1 LSLHLDAMRFSFMCR
16 PPRPPSRGRRVAI
29 VGAGIAGLTVA
40 GYLACRGVDVVV
52 FERLE
57 EAGGLLL
64 HVIPELRVSHRR
76 VLAGIEELE
85 NAMGVEIRR
94 RVRVCGG
101 EAPELEESGF
111 ERETID
117 LRDLVQ
123 EFDAVVI
130 ATGTWRT
137 RRLGIPGEE
146 AEGVYTALGFLFRM
160 KRYRLEESTEP
171 PPIQLAG
178 RRVAVIGGDIMAL
191 DVAMEAIY
199 EGARE
204 VLLLYEGTAREC
216 PVGLYAI
223 RSLETRGVR
232 MVELVKPVEI
242 IVEDGRARGLELVK
256 LNPRTREPIEGSRFS
271 IDVDVVINASSVEP
285 TPPVEPGYLGI
296 EVDEQ
301 GRIMVDENH
310 RTGNPKVFACGD
322 VVLGPSKLGYAV
334 RDALYTARAVDE
346 FLG

>member
-1 LSLHLDAMRFSFMCR
+1 LSIPLDVMRFSFMCR
-16 PPRPPSRGRRVAI
+16 PPKPPSRGKRVAV
-29 VGAGIAGLTVA
+29 VGAGPAGLSVA
-40 GYLACRGVDVVV
+40 GYLVCRGVDVVV
-52 FERLE
+52 YERLD

-64 HVIPELRVSHRR
+64 HVIPELRVSHKR

-85 NAMGVEIRR
+85 RVMGVEVRR
-94 RVRVCGG
+94 RVKVVGG
-101 EAPELEESGF
+101 EVPQLEENGF
-111 ERETID
+111 ERETLD
-117 LRDLVQ
+117 LRDVVQ

-137 RRLGIPGEE
+137 RRLGIPGED

-160 KRYRLEESTEP
+160 KRYRLEESIEP
-171 PPIQLAG
+171 PPVVLAG
-178 RRVAVIGGDIMAL
+178 RRVAVVGGDIMAL
-191 DVAMEAIY
+191 DVAMEAVY

-242 IVEDGRARGLELVK
+242 IVEDGRARGIELVK

-271 IDVDVVINASSVEP
+271 IDVDVVINASDVEP
-285 TPPVEPGYLGI
+285 TPPIAPGYLGI
-296 EVDEQ
+296 EVDER
-301 GRIMVDENH
+301 GRIVVDENH

-322 VVLGPSKLGYAV
+322 VVLGPSKLGYAI